1 MTDHSER
8 APQPWVFRDR
18 LAGSLVGLLVGDALG
33 VPYEFNPPDRIPAPE
48 LIEFTPPPRFPRAHR
63 GVPPGTWSDDG
74 AQALVLLDTLLGQG
88 CVDLAHL
95 GKGLLRWESE
105 GFCAVDGRV
114 FDIGIQTSRALARL
128 RAGIDPAASGPGGER
143 DNGNGSLM
151 RVLPLALWHRGSDA
165 ELAADAAS
173 QSLPTHAHP
182 RSMAACA
189 LYCLYVR
196 AVLADAAK
204 PWDVAATGLQAVAS
218 SSGLFPDDEVAR
230 LLDPNNA
237 ERIAGS
243 GYVVDT
249 LWSAR
254 HAFEG
259 SKDFEDCLRRAIALG
274 NDTDT
279 VAAVAGGLAGA
290 HYGLVGIPE
299 RWKSGLRG
307 QEILQPLLQVLLDV
321 RQPSRKAVGSA
332 PRTSLSHPLRIAT
345 LPLLRGRLGITLCPG
360 KKQQAAVSGTWD
372 RNLDIDLVAIR
383 AWGATQLVT
392 LIEDHEFDELDVRD
406 LPSRAEAHGL
416 RWHHLPIQDQCA
428 PDAGFEALWQAALPV
443 LEAALRSGEGV
454 VVHCKGGLGRAGTI
468 AARLLMTLGDQMEV
482 GESMRRVREVRRGAI
497 ESREQELFLGRLA
510 QQSTAIADERTE
522 RNG

>member
-1 MTDHSER
+1 MTDHS
-8 APQPWVFRDR
+8 AQSPQPWVFRDR
-18 LAGSLVGLLVGDALG
+18 SAGSLIGLLVGDALG
-33 VPYEFNPPDRIPAPE
+33 VPYEFHPPERIPAPE
-48 LIEFTPPPRFPRAHR
+48 LIEFTPPPGFPRAHR

-74 AQALVLLDTLLGQG
+74 SQALVLLDTLLGQG

-114 FDIGIQTSRALARL
+114 FDIGIQTSRAFARL
-128 RAGIDPAASGPGGER
+128 GAGVDPGTSGPGGER

-165 ELAADAAS
+165 ELAADAAR

-196 AVLADAAK
+196 AVLAGADR
-204 PWDVAATGLQAVAS
+204 PWGVAASDLQAVAS
-218 SSGLFPDDEVAR
+218 RSNLFPGDEVAR
-230 LLDPNNA
+230 LLEPSNA

-307 QEILQPLLQVLLDV
+307 QEILQPLLQALLDV
-321 RQPSRKAVGSA
+321 RQPSRQPVGST

-345 LPLLRGRLGITLCPG
+345 LPLLQGRLGITLCPG

-372 RNLDIDLVAIR
+372 RDLDIDLAAIR

-392 LIEDHEFDELDVRD
+392 LIEDHEFDELDVRA
-406 LPSRAEAHGL
+406 LPERALAHGL
-416 RWHHLPIQDQCA
+416 SWHHMPIQDQCA
-428 PDAGFEALWQAALPV
+428 PDAGFEPLWQKALPI
-443 LEAALRSGEGV
+443 LEAALQSGQGV
-454 VVHCKGGLGRAGTI
+454 VVHCKGGLGRAGTV
-468 AARLLMTLGDQMEV
+468 AARLLLELSPELGVSDAMQA
-482 GESMRRVREVRRGAI
+482 VRNVRPGAI
-497 ESREQELFLGRLA
+497 ESRTQECHLEGLCR
-510 QQSTAIADERTE
+510 
-522 RNG
+522 